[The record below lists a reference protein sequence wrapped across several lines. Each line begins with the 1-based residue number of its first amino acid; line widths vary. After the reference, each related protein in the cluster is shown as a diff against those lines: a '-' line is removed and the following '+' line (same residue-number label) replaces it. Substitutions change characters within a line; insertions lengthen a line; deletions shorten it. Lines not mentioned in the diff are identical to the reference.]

1 MANRT
6 PRRKRSKTE
15 PTSLLPMCLT
25 IGFFLGLGLG
35 PLMDAVLVVIVL
47 GMVAGAAVGY
57 LIDRRNGVRY
67 TRRRRTSR

>member
-6 PRRKRSKTE
+6 PRKKRTKAE
-15 PTSLLPMCLT
+15 PTSLLPMCLA

-35 PLMDAVLVVIVL
+35 PLMGAVLPVIVL
-47 GMVAGAAVGY
+47 GTAAGAAVGY

-67 TRRRRTSR
+67 TRRRRPSR